1 MFIARRELNNLREEN
16 RKLKLQ
22 LAEAQE
28 AEREYN
34 RRSAIIDKAALP
46 KCKSIACSLQ
56 QRGNPS
62 PL

>member
-34 RRSAIIDKAALP
+34 RRSAIIDL
-46 KCKSIACSLQ
+46 SLIHISEPT
-56 QRGNPS
+56 RP
-62 PL
+62 